1 MGTCSPWLTLSSTK
15 YSMVSA
21 FFPHILL
28 LTSQFSRCKNY
39 ICFFPEDRGTYP
51 ACVFM
56 CHFVKTATVTS
67 PAMWFWCVPQCTE
80 PSLGQQ
86 QMRPWETSPQT
97 SQPWTHLS
105 HDSNDH
111 SDFIYDGIEME
122 TRQVNAIRTGFWQS
136 PSQVLQI
143 EVGTEL
149 SSRCLAV
156 IWCRW
161 SLKQQCG
168 KT

>member
-1 MGTCSPWLTLSSTK
+1 MGAYSPWLTLSSTK
-15 YSMVSA
+15 YSLVSA

-28 LTSQFSRCKNY
+28 LTSQFSRCKLY
-39 ICFFPEDRGTYP
+39 LFFPEDRGTYP

-56 CHFVKTATVTS
+56 CHFVKIATVTS
-67 PAMWFWCVPQCTE
+67 PAMWFRVFLSVL
-80 PSLGQQ
+80 SLLLVNSKWDPGKHLH
-86 QMRPWETSPQT
+86 RLLNT
-97 SQPWTHLS
+97 WTHLS

-136 PSQVLQI
+136 QSQVLQI